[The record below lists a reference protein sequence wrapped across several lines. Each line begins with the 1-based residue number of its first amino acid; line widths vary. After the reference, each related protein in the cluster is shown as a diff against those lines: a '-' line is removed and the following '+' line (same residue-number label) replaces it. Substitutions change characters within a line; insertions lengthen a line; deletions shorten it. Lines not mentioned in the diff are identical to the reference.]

1 MIKQLKQNLQEKR
14 NPVWMNL
21 MTQIVLAIIL
31 GLMIM
36 GIINYLS
43 KNTLINENEQAIR
56 IIFNEE

>member
-1 MIKQLKQNLQEKR
+1 
-14 NPVWMNL
+14 MNL